1 MNIRIW
7 IRMYRWSV
15 YPAAARTVYS
25 LTKIAENRIVFT
37 NESFADVHFRE
48 QSLHDFVLEV
58 SDSRRRCHQSSK
70 MHCVVL
76 PL

>member
-58 SDSRRRCHQSSK
+58 SDSRRRCHESSK